1 MPAPALLALQQA
13 TRAHQRAHGC
23 NAHTFEDGEGLWQLV
38 AAHQPRR
45 VLELG
50 TGLGY
55 TACLMALASSEAVVD
70 TLEGDA
76 IHAELAR
83 DQIAQLGLQQRV
95 RLHEGSFS
103 VTLPAL
109 QLQAGS
115 LDLVF
120 FDGNMPAFVLVQ
132 RFHSLLAPGG
142 LLVATFMGPG
152 MSWRIAGEPF
162 DEHRVGMNVLAP
174 GASWDDGGPMVL
186 HAPWWLRTHWGRL
199 FDVVRLQEHGF
210 CAAPGDGHGVIT
222 LRRREVSLTAADL
235 ERPDPDDP
243 REATALARQCPAPS
257 R

>member
-13 TRAHQRAHGC
+13 ARAHQRAHGC

-55 TACLMALASSEAVVD
+55 TACLMALASPEAVVD

-83 DQIAQLGLQQRV
+83 EQIAQLGLQQRV

-103 VTLPAL
+103 ITLPAL

-132 RFHSLLAPGG
+132 HFHSLLAPGG
-142 LLVATFMGPG
+142 LLVCANLELNGPQG
-152 MSWRIAGEPF
+152 ARRAKAELNDSARWERLPGLENGLTWVARKQG
-162 DEHRVGMNVLAP
+162 DAALQHKLVG
-174 GASWDDGGPMVL
+174 SGP
-186 HAPWWLRTHWGRL
+186 
-199 FDVVRLQEHGF
+199 
-210 CAAPGDGHGVIT
+210 
-222 LRRREVSLTAADL
+222 
-235 ERPDPDDP
+235 
-243 REATALARQCPAPS
+243 
-257 R
+257 

>member
-142 LLVATFMGPG
+142 LLVCANLELNGPQGARRAKAELNDATRWERLPGLENGLTWVARKQGDAALQHKLVRSGP
-152 MSWRIAGEPF
+152 
-162 DEHRVGMNVLAP
+162 
-174 GASWDDGGPMVL
+174 
-186 HAPWWLRTHWGRL
+186 
-199 FDVVRLQEHGF
+199 
-210 CAAPGDGHGVIT
+210 
-222 LRRREVSLTAADL
+222 
-235 ERPDPDDP
+235 
-243 REATALARQCPAPS
+243 
-257 R
+257 

>member
-55 TACLMALASSEAVVD
+55 TACLMALASPEAVVD

-83 DQIAQLGLQQRV
+83 EQIAQLGLQQRV

-132 RFHSLLAPGG
+132 HFHSLLAPGG
-142 LLVATFMGPG
+142 LLVCANLELNGPQG
-152 MSWRIAGEPF
+152 ARRAKAELNDSARWER
-162 DEHRVGMNVLAP
+162 LP
-174 GASWDDGGPMVL
+174 GLENGLTWVARKQGDAALQHKLIRSGP
-186 HAPWWLRTHWGRL
+186 
-199 FDVVRLQEHGF
+199 
-210 CAAPGDGHGVIT
+210 
-222 LRRREVSLTAADL
+222 
-235 ERPDPDDP
+235 
-243 REATALARQCPAPS
+243 
-257 R
+257 

>member
-132 RFHSLLAPGG
+132 HFHTLLAPGG
-142 LLVATFMGPG
+142 LLVCANLELNGPLG
-152 MSWRIAGEPF
+152 ARRAKAELSDSARWQR
-162 DEHRVGMNVLAP
+162 LP
-174 GASWDDGGPMVL
+174 GLENGLTWVAQKRGDAALQHEVTQSGP
-186 HAPWWLRTHWGRL
+186 
-199 FDVVRLQEHGF
+199 
-210 CAAPGDGHGVIT
+210 
-222 LRRREVSLTAADL
+222 
-235 ERPDPDDP
+235 
-243 REATALARQCPAPS
+243 
-257 R
+257 